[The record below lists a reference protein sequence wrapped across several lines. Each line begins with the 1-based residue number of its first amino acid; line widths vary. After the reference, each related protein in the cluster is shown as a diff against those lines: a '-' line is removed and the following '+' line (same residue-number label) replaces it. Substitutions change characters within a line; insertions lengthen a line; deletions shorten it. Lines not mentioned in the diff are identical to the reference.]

1 MKKIFYFS
9 LISILIFT
17 IFSCSPALSIS
28 LKNDDSADIQLEISN
43 TESFFSNFSAFMD
56 FSEDNFYDKEILSLN
71 LEELGFSNINLETGK
86 NADLKLFAQL
96 KNLSNLEQ
104 ENPLSSLFIKNE
116 NSFEIS
122 INPDNLIDILETLPE
137 ITDYLDLLM
146 APVYTGEELSEQEY
160 LELFA
165 SVYGESFAKDFEN
178 TTFMLQVNVSEKI
191 NNIEIAKD
199 NIASVNFEGNVANI
213 KIPLYKLLCNQD
225 LTFFKIHF

>member
-1 MKKIFYFS
+1 M
-9 LISILIFT
+9 IFT

-28 LKNDDSADIQLEISN
+28 LKNDDSVDVQFEITN

-56 FSEDNFYDKEILSLN
+56 FSEENFYDKEILSSN
-71 LEELGFSNINLETGK
+71 LQSIGFSDINLEIGK

-96 KNLSNLEQ
+96 NNFSQLKE
-104 ENPLSSLFIKNE
+104 ENPITSLFIKKQD
-116 NSFEIS
+116 SFEIS
-122 INPDNLIDILETLPE
+122 INPNNLIEVLETIPE

-146 APVYTGEELSEQEY
+146 APVYTGEEITEQEY

-165 SVYGESFAKDFEN
+165 TVYGESFAKDFEN
-178 TTFMLQVNVSEKI
+178 TNFVVKI
-191 NNIEIAKD
+191 NVLDKIKNIETAND

>member
-165 SVYGESFAKDFEN
+165 SVYGKSFAKDFEN

-199 NIASVNFEGNVANI
+199 NIASVDISGSVATI
-213 KIPLYKLLCNQD
+213 KIPLYKLLCNSNI
-225 LTFFKIHF
+225 TFFKIEF

>member
-9 LISILIFT
+9 SILILIFT

-28 LKNDDSADIQLEISN
+28 LKNDDSVDVQFEITN

-56 FSEDNFYDKEILSLN
+56 FSEENFYDKEILSSN
-71 LEELGFSNINLETGK
+71 LQSIGFSDINLEIGK

-96 KNLSNLEQ
+96 NNFSQLKE
-104 ENPLSSLFIKNE
+104 ENPITSLFIKKQD
-116 NSFEIS
+116 SFEIS
-122 INPDNLIDILETLPE
+122 INPDNLIEVLETIPE

-146 APVYTGEELSEQEY
+146 APVYTGEEITEQEY

-165 SVYGESFAKDFEN
+165 TVYGESFAKDFEN
-178 TTFMLQVNVSEKI
+178 TNFVVKI
-191 NNIEIAKD
+191 NVLDKIKNIETAKD
-199 NIASVNFEGNVANI
+199 NIDSVNFEGNVANI

>member
-9 LISILIFT
+9 SILILIFT

-28 LKNDDSADIQLEISN
+28 LKNDDSVDVQFEITN

-56 FSEDNFYDKEILSLN
+56 FSEENFYDKEILSSN
-71 LEELGFSNINLETGK
+71 LQSIGFSDINLEIGK

-96 KNLSNLEQ
+96 NNFSQLKE
-104 ENPLSSLFIKNE
+104 ENPITSLFIKKQD
-116 NSFEIS
+116 SFEIS
-122 INPDNLIDILETLPE
+122 INPNNLIEVLETIPE

-146 APVYTGEELSEQEY
+146 APVYTGEEITEQEY

-165 SVYGESFAKDFEN
+165 TVYGESFAKDFEN
-178 TTFMLQVNVSEKI
+178 TNFVVKI
-191 NNIEIAKD
+191 NVLDKIKNIETAND

>member
-71 LEELGFSNINLETGK
+71 LEELGFSNINLETEK

-213 KIPLYKLLCNQD
+213 KIPLYKLLCNSNI
-225 LTFFKIHF
+225 TFFKIEF

>member
-9 LISILIFT
+9 SILILIFT

-28 LKNDDSADIQLEISN
+28 LKNDDSVDVQFEITN

-56 FSEDNFYDKEILSLN
+56 FSEENFYDKEILSSN
-71 LEELGFSNINLETGK
+71 LQSIGFSDINLEIGK

-96 KNLSNLEQ
+96 NNFSQLKE
-104 ENPLSSLFIKNE
+104 ENPITSLFIKKQD
-116 NSFEIS
+116 SFEIS
-122 INPDNLIDILETLPE
+122 INPDNLIEVLETIPE

-146 APVYTGEELSEQEY
+146 APVYTGEEITEQEY

-165 SVYGESFAKDFEN
+165 TVYGESFAKDFEN
-178 TTFMLQVNVSEKI
+178 TNFVVKI
-191 NNIEIAKD
+191 NVLDKIKNIETAKD

>member
-71 LEELGFSNINLETGK
+71 LEELGFSNINLETKK

-199 NIASVNFEGNVANI
+199 NISSVNFEGNVANI
-213 KIPLYKLLCNQD
+213 KIPLYKLLCNSNI
-225 LTFFKIHF
+225 TFFKIEF

>member
-9 LISILIFT
+9 IISILIFT

-146 APVYTGEELSEQEY
+146 APVYTGEKLSEQEY

-191 NNIEIAKD
+191 NNIETAKD

>member
-9 LISILIFT
+9 SILILILT

-28 LKNDDSADIQLEISN
+28 LKNDDSVDIQFEISN

-56 FSEDNFYDKEILSLN
+56 FSEENFYNKEFLSLN

-86 NADLKLFAQL
+86 NADLKLSAQL
-96 KNLSNLEQ
+96 KNFSQLEK
-104 ENPLSSLFIKNE
+104 ENPITSLFTKNE

-122 INPDNLIDILETLPE
+122 INPDNLIDILETLPDV
-137 ITDYLDLLM
+137 TDYLDLLM
-146 APVYTGEELSEQEY
+146 APVYTGEELTEQEY

-178 TTFMLQVNVSEKI
+178 TNFMLQVNVSEKI
-191 NNIEIAKD
+191 TNIETAKD
-199 NIASVNFEGNVANI
+199 NIASVNISGSVAII
-213 KIPLYKLLCNQD
+213 KIPLYKLLCNPNS
-225 LTFFKIHF
+225 TFFKIDF

>member
-165 SVYGESFAKDFEN
+165 SVYGKSFAKDFEN

-199 NIASVNFEGNVANI
+199 NIASVDISGSVATI
-213 KIPLYKLLCNQD
+213 KIPLYKLLWNSNI
-225 LTFFKIHF
+225 TFFKIEF